1 MAATMKSRISLALA
15 IVLTP
20 MTMAAADSSSNQ
32 LARTKEWT
40 DKSPHK
46 ARFITAND
54 VKLHYLDWG
63 GRGDT
68 LLFLHG
74 LGDTAHIF
82 DDLAPN
88 FTNQFRVLGLTA
100 RGHGR
105 SEKPPTGYDTGT
117 LVEDLRQFLD
127 AVKVERVILA
137 GHSIAGDQLTRFAA
151 VHPARVIKLVYL
163 DAAHDRAGLPEIHKQ
178 LPRELFP
185 GKSDAQSLDG
195 WRSWISRMSVWSEA
209 WEANLRDVFS
219 SEEKPSNEAEKSNIS
234 RLAMQGTVN
243 SHPAYAK
250 VQSPALN
257 IAVVGFSS
265 KMADFIATLP
275 TPIQKKADDSLGTI
289 KKFQE
294 REIERFR
301 AEIPNGRIVVFT
313 NADHHCFI
321 QKQDEVVRE
330 MRSFLQ

>member
-1 MAATMKSRISLALA
+1 MATTMTSRTALALA
-15 IVLTP
+15 ILLTP
-20 MTMAAADSSSNQ
+20 IAISAADASSKR
-32 LARTKEWT
+32 LARTEEWT

-46 ARFITAND
+46 AGFITANN

-63 GRGDT
+63 GQGDT
-68 LLFLHG
+68 ILFLHG

-82 DDLAPN
+82 DDLAPK
-88 FTNQFRVLGLTA
+88 FTNQFRVLGLTG

-163 DAAHDRAGLPEIHKQ
+163 DAAHDRAALPEIHKQ
-178 LPRELFP
+178 LPPELFP
-185 GKSDAQSLDG
+185 SKSDTESIDAL
-195 WRSWISRMSVWSEA
+195 RSWITRMSFWSEA
-209 WEANLRDVFS
+209 WEANLREMFS
-219 SEEKPSNEAEKSNIS
+219 DGKPLNNPEKSKVS
-234 RLAMQGTVN
+234 RLAMQGTIN
-243 SHPAYAK
+243 SHPDYTRVKA
-250 VQSPALN
+250 PALS
-257 IAVVGFSS
+257 IAVAGFSPKLS
-265 KMADFIATLP
+265 DLLKTLP
-275 TPIQKKADDSLGTI
+275 EATRQKVENALLTMRE
-289 KKFQE
+289 FQE
-294 REIERFR
+294 RQIERFR
-301 AEIPNGRIVVFT
+301 AEIPNGRVVVFT